1 MSCRW
6 EYCAA
11 LDMFDGKGL
20 RRVSVFLWSP
30 GWAFR
35 WEGGPLQEGGRGLW
49 LNKLSARL
57 SNRRQDKNYFIT
69 VALPSFVWSQFWSK
83 KLSIKQPVNSSAFS
97 AVDFIFQMF
106 LNVSSASIFLLNL
119 SELIVQFCDPLQNNS
134 SSYSIHSPEQSLSTC
149 PLHSDE
155 LSLAINILIRF
166 PNTQS
171 KYKQTENPKPKEY
184 THIIQ
189 IKTKQ
194 QSIADLGSYESL
206 SLLIYWYTTKTASS
220 PATTQNTKQGLQY

>member
-6 EYCAA
+6 EYCAD

-69 VALPSFVWSQFWSK
+69 VALPSFVWSQFGSK
-83 KLSIKQPVNSSAFS
+83 KLSIKQPENCSAFS
-97 AVDFIFQMF
+97 AAEMF

-220 PATTQNTKQGLQY
+220 PATTQNTKQGLRY